1 MFYFTSNKDEK
12 LIAKKIETEDNVMP
26 SSNSMMAK
34 NLFKLSNYYDNE
46 YYLKTSK
53 QMLNNMIDT
62 IQNFGSAYSNWL
74 DLYSNFSEDYFEI
87 AISGTKA
94 KEKLQEINKEYI
106 PNKLICGN
114 TTKSDLPLLKNR
126 NVNDKTLIYVCVNK
140 TCNLPTENSE
150 EAIHQIKNLQP

>member
-1 MFYFTSNKDEK
+1 
-12 LIAKKIETEDNVMP
+12 
-26 SSNSMMAK
+26 
-34 NLFKLSNYYDNE
+34 
-46 YYLKTSK
+46 
-53 QMLNNMIDT
+53 MLNNMIDT

-114 TTKSDLPLLKNR
+114 TTKSDLPP
-126 NVNDKTLIYVCVNK
+126 CVW
-140 TCNLPTENSE
+140 
-150 EAIHQIKNLQP
+150 